1 MIQFHSTDRPASL
14 HTRESLTTYLETT
27 IVKPTVMSAE
37 ALANLAKGARDSYN
51 RSRILYLSGGI
62 LLDTPYLREAKVI
75 LEDCFAEN
83 IGRNSGHAGLLI
95 TGDSTLGK
103 TTMAKALMKW
113 ARHHYETFVPDYR
126 DYDQI
131 PVIYICVPAASTG
144 KLLMKTFAQ
153 FLGLTVRNGE
163 SMGNIRSR
171 VVEAIRAAN
180 TQLVVVDEVHNLA
193 GRSSGKGDSVDLL
206 KELSNE
212 VPATFVYAGID
223 LAEGTLLAGGRGKQ
237 VSGRFA
243 ALDMVRFNWS
253 NADDRKVWRG
263 LVSAFEDELLLNEH
277 ESGTLLAQSD
287 YLFDRT
293 GGSIGSLGRL
303 LTGSAIEA
311 INNPRIKTE
320 RLDQVLLDS
329 RKLDL
334 AAETAYAASKTRAGR
349 KHTAAGIAE
358 SMAA

>member
-1 MIQFHSTDRPASL
+1 MIQFHSSDRPASL
-14 HTRESLTTYLETT
+14 HTREGLSRYLETT
-27 IVKPTVMSAE
+27 IVKPTVIPADE
-37 ALANLAKGARDSYN
+37 LASLPKASRDAYN

-62 LLDTPYLREAKVI
+62 LLNTPYLTEAKLI

-83 IGRNSGHAGLLI
+83 IGRNSGHAGLLV

-103 TTMAKALMKW
+103 TTIAKALMKW
-113 ARHHYETFVPDYR
+113 ALHHYEAFVPDYR

-153 FLGLTVRNGE
+153 FFGLTVRSGE

-171 VVEAIRAAN
+171 VVEAIRAAG
-180 TQLVVVDEVHNLA
+180 TQLIVVDEVQNLA

-223 LAEGTLLAGGRGKQ
+223 LAEGNLLAGSRGKQ

-243 ALDMVRFNWS
+243 ALDMVRFNRS
-253 NADDRKVWRG
+253 NTDDRRIWRG
-263 LVSAFEDELLLNEH
+263 LVSAFEDELLLNDH
-277 ESGTLLAQSD
+277 ERGSLPALCD

-311 INNPRIKTE
+311 INNPRVKSE
-320 RLDQVLLDS
+320 RLDRNFLDA
-329 RKLDL
+329 RRLDL
-334 AAETAYAASKTRAGR
+334 AAETAYVASKTRAAR
-349 KHTAAGIAE
+349 KSTAAAIAE